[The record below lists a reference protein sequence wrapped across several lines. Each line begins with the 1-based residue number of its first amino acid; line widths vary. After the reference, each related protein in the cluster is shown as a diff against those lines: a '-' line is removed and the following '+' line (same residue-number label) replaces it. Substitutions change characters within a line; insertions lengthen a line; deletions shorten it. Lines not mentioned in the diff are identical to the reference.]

1 MIFFNKV
8 VFVPN
13 LINLCRLLQNH
24 SNYTLDHCI
33 YNDRIAVKHNI
44 QGDYNVVRMWRTK
57 SLFDYFYDGFTV
69 NRFIAALDYKI
80 NDDHIKIEFLN
91 INDDENYNINDLFLN
106 SEESSKLTKS
116 LVDFIKNK
124 AVEENKTKIIIDVH
138 SNLRLYDKYYKN
150 NGFKVTNRKCSD
162 NKYWVETEIILENAN
177 K

>member
-1 MIFFNKV
+1 M
-8 VFVPN
+8 
-13 LINLCRLLQNH
+13 
-24 SNYTLDHCI
+24 
-33 YNDRIAVKHNI
+33 
-44 QGDYNVVRMWRTK
+44 
-57 SLFDYFYDGFTV
+57 
-69 NRFIAALDYKI
+69 
-80 NDDHIKIEFLN
+80 N

-138 SNLRLYDKYYKN
+138 SNLLLYDKYYKN